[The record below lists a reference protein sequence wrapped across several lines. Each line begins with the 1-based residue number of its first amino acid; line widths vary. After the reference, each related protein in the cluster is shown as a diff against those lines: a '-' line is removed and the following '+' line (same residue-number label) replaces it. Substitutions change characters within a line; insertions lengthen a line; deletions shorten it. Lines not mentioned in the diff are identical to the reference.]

1 MYVKN
6 AEGLIS
12 NGTSAGER
20 LARKLCVDALEAAL
34 SAADPRNMILNSVRL
49 SRDELSV
56 NGSRFD
62 LWKFKRII
70 VLGGG
75 KASAAL
81 AVSLESILGKRIA
94 GGLLNVPEKLL
105 GEYRLRA
112 VKLHGATHPLP
123 SEKGVRGVE
132 RMLEL
137 VASPTVDT
145 LVICLISGGG
155 SALMPSPREEISL
168 TEKVRVTDLLL
179 KAGATI
185 RELNVVRKHLSGMK
199 GGLLAKRLYPST
211 VIALV
216 VSDVI
221 GDPLDSI
228 ASGPLSPDPSTFR
241 DALNVLK
248 KYGLENKVPEGVL
261 SILREGEAGKVP
273 ETPKPG
279 DICFK
284 RVHHFI
290 IGNNRIACLGACER
304 LKSARKNP
312 MVLTSRLEGEARLVG
327 EVFATIAGDSGGVGR
342 PDSFVAG
349 GETTVT
355 VRGSG
360 MGGRNQE
367 AALAALR
374 KIGGTPKIALAF
386 AGSDGLDGP
395 TDAAGA
401 MVDGSTIDTVRS
413 LGLDAVEYLARNDSY
428 NFFRQTGDLIRT
440 GPTGTNVNDVWISV
454 KS

>member
-6 AEGLIS
+6 ADDLIS

-20 LARKLCVDALEAAL
+20 LARRLCVDALEAAL
-34 SAADPRNMILNSVRL
+34 EAADPGNMVLNSVTL
-49 SRDELSV
+49 SRNEFSV
-56 NGSRFD
+56 SGSKFD
-62 LWKFKRII
+62 LRKFKRII

-94 GGLLNVPEKLL
+94 AGVVNVPEKLL
-105 GEYRLRA
+105 GKHPLRA
-112 VKLHGATHPLP
+112 IELHGATHPLP

-137 VASPTVDT
+137 VARPSVDT

-155 SALMPSPREEISL
+155 SALMPLPAEKVNL
-168 TEKVRVTDLLL
+168 TEKVRVTELLL

-185 RELNVVRKHLSGMK
+185 RELNVVRKHLSGIK
-199 GGLLAKRLYPST
+199 GGLLARRLYPST
-211 VIALV
+211 IIALV
-216 VSDVI
+216 LSDVI

-228 ASGPLSPDPSTFR
+228 ASGPLSPDPSTFQ
-241 DALNVLK
+241 DALNVLR
-248 KYGLENKVPEGVL
+248 KYHLERRVPEGVL
-261 SILREGEAGKVP
+261 ATLKEGARGKLP

-279 DICFK
+279 DVCFE
-284 RVHHFI
+284 RVHHFV

-312 MVLTSRLEGEARLVG
+312 MLLTSRLEGEARFVG
-327 EVFATIAGDSGGVGR
+327 DVFATIAGDPGDMVR
-342 PDSFVAG
+342 PDSFIAG

-355 VRGSG
+355 VTGHG

-367 AALAALR
+367 AALAAQS
-374 KIGGTPKIALAF
+374 KIGGTPNVALAF

-401 MVDGSTIDTVRS
+401 MVDGSTIDRAKS
-413 LGLDAVEYLARNDSY
+413 LGLDAAEYLARNDSY
-428 NFFRQTGDLIRT
+428 NFFRQTGDLIVT
-440 GPTGTNVNDVWISV
+440 GPTGTNVNDIWILS
-454 KS
+454 